1 MHSTD
6 LRTRLIRTLLQFD
19 SEILTRKSAA
29 AASVEVLADVTG
41 QLCSLIL
48 KENGEA
54 VFKECLENIVEHIE
68 ARARMPAPVQT
79 CADAMN

>member
-6 LRTRLIRTLLQFD
+6 LRTRIIRTLLQFD
-19 SEILTRKSAA
+19 SEVLTRKSAA

-54 VFKECLENIVEHIE
+54 VFKECLDNIVEHIE
-68 ARARMPAPVQT
+68 ERARRPAPVQT
-79 CADAMN
+79 CADGVN